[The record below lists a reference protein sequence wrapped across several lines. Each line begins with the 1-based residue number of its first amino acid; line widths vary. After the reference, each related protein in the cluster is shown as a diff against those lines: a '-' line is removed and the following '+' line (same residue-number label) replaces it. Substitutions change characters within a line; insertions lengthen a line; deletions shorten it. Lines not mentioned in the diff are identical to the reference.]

1 MNSFDKVIGY
11 EDIKRELKL
20 FADVI
25 KNTDKYSLLGVT
37 LPSGLLLS
45 GDPGLGKTLMA
56 NCFIE
61 EAGCKSFTIRK
72 EKPNGDFVKYIR
84 EVFDMAAKES
94 PSIVFLDDLDKF
106 ANEDCQHRDAEEY
119 VTVQSC
125 IDEYKGKGVFVL
137 ATVNEKEE
145 LPESLLRAGRFD
157 ETIDVKRP
165 KGKDAERLIEY
176 FLSRKK
182 IMGNIDMEELVRMM
196 EDYSCAEVETVINKA
211 GIYACYEGRDKINQG
226 DIIKSCMRLLFN
238 SPECVNPD
246 GDDNTRFVAIH
257 EAGHAVVREILT
269 PGSVTLLSV
278 CRYIGSTEGITRVH
292 EPHNYRHFKEAN
304 ENNVRGVLGG
314 KAATEIVLGLADM
327 GSSSDLQKAFS
338 MVKRFVDDCCT
349 VGFETYEIDDT
360 PSQHL
365 REKKDILI
373 STEMERY
380 YSDAKR
386 IIVEHRDFLDAI
398 VDALMDHKTI
408 TLREMQDLRKKDVG

>member
-11 EDIKRELKL
+11 EDIKRELRL

-94 PSIVFLDDLDKF
+94 PSIVFLDDFDKF

-125 IDEYKGKGVFVL
+125 IDEYRGKGVFVL
-137 ATVNEKEE
+137 ATINEQDD

-157 ETIDVKRP
+157 ETIDVRKP

-176 FLSRKK
+176 YLSRKK

-196 EDYSCAEVETVINKA
+196 ENYSCAEVENVINKA
-211 GIYACYEGRDKINQG
+211 GIYACCEGRDRIEQS
-226 DIIKSCMRLLFN
+226 DIIKACMRLLFD

-246 GDDNTRFVAIH
+246 CDDNTRCVAIH
-257 EAGHAVVREILT
+257 EAGHAVVHEVLN
-269 PGSVTLLSV
+269 PGSVTILSV
-278 CRYIGSTEGITRVH
+278 CRHIGSTEGITRVH
-292 EPHNYRHFKEAN
+292 EPENCRYSKEVN
-304 ENNVRGVLGG
+304 ENKVRGTLGG
-314 KAATEIVLGLADM
+314 KAATEVVLGVADM
-327 GSSSDLQKAFS
+327 GSSSDLDNAFR
-338 MVKRFVDDCCT
+338 MVRRFVDRYCT
-349 VGFETYEIDDT
+349 LGFSAYESDNS
-360 PSQHL
+360 SQRL
-365 REKKDILI
+365 LEKKDMLVASEI
-373 STEMERY
+373 ERY

-386 IIVEHRDFLDAI
+386 IIIEHRDFLDAI

-408 TLREMQDLRKKDVG
+408 TLREMQDLRKKYVG